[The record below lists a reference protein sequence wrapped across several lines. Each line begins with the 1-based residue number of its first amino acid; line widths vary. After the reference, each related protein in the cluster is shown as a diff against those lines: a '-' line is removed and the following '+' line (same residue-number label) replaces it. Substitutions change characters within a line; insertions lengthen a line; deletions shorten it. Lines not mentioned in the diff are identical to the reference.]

1 MAGLIA
7 AARAAGVGTRLLRPA
22 VAGLRTAEGGAPR
35 GAAAAA
41 GPRVWTLG
49 LVGLGNWGT
58 ALGHQWGEAGHAVTG
73 YTIEQEVFDSMRK
86 DGENRKYLP
95 GAKTKMGV
103 TMDLA
108 EVAQKCDLIVLGA
121 PSHAILSV
129 VDSLMPHLESRHV
142 LVDIAKGLAPAPPG
156 GEAEGA
162 METLSTSIE
171 RKLEAAGKH
180 IPVAVLTGP
189 TIAPEVAR
197 GVTSTALVACEEHS
211 VAVDLARDLS
221 TPSLHLQP
229 ADDPRGA
236 ELWGAFKNP
245 IALACGMADGL
256 HPEGGDN
263 LKAALVMAGFNEGM
277 RLLGAMGAKTETAF
291 GAAGLGDMYVTSTSQ
306 NSRNRTLG
314 QKLGTGLSLEA
325 ALGEMHMVAEGVRA
339 TRMFRSEAQAL
350 GVEHPFLEAM
360 AGVLDGEVG
369 PEEAAR
375 RMVNAC

>member
-1 MAGLIA
+1 
-7 AARAAGVGTRLLRPA
+7 
-22 VAGLRTAEGGAPR
+22 
-35 GAAAAA
+35 
-41 GPRVWTLG
+41 VWTLG

-108 EVAQKCDLIVLGA
+108 EVARKCDLIVLGA

-197 GVTSTALVACEEHS
+197 GVTTTALVACKEAT

-221 TPSLHLQP
+221 TPSFLLR
-229 ADDPRGA
+229 AAADPRGA

-245 IALACGMADGL
+245 IALACGMVDGL

-263 LKAALVMAGFNEGM
+263 LKAALVMAGFREGM
-277 RLLGAMGAKTETAF
+277 EILEAMGARHETAF
-291 GAAGLGDMYVTSTSQ
+291 GPAGLGDLYVTSTSQ
-306 NSRNRTLG
+306 SSRNRTLG
-314 QKLGTGLSLEA
+314 QKLGSGLPLA
-325 ALGEMHMVAEGVRA
+325 DAQGEMHMVAEGVRA
-339 TRMFRSEAQAL
+339 ARMFHAEAQAL
-350 GVEHPFLEAM
+350 GIKRPFLDAVV
-360 AGVLDGEVG
+360 AVLDGKL
-369 PEEAAR
+369 PPREAAR
-375 RMVNAC
+375 RMASAM